1 MSAAVHAIDVLDRVG
16 HRHPLVLKQ
25 FVWDDPSEPDMAGRE
40 ARVLHLVRL
49 SAVPTPEFVAVD
61 RNGSGS
67 GSPSL
72 LMTRLPGH
80 PLLYP
85 EDVDVWLR
93 QLVEMLPQIHA
104 LDVRGLNLHYYRP
117 FDVAAPAEP
126 PPWTRHQAAWEKAI
140 EIFKGE
146 APQPP
151 THFIHRDY
159 HPGNVLWLRSRPT
172 GVVDWLHGCLGSP
185 HADLGHCRWNVWRL
199 AGPEAADR
207 LVAEYAA
214 LVPSAPTYHPYWDLV
229 AALGGA
235 ADIIPGRVTAAAPDG
250 ETARR
255 RAHRDAFV
263 LDAVRRL

>member
-1 MSAAVHAIDVLDRVG
+1 MSAAVHAIDVLDRAG
-16 HRHPLVLKQ
+16 RRHPLVLKQ
-25 FVWDDPSEPDMAGRE
+25 FVWDDPTEPDMAGRE
-40 ARVLHLVRL
+40 ARILQLVRM
-49 SAVPTPEFVAVD
+49 SAVTTPELVAVD
-61 RNGSGS
+61 RDGSRSGS
-67 GSPSL
+67 VSL

-85 EDVDVWLR
+85 KDLGAWLR
-93 QLVEMLPQIHA
+93 QLVEMLPRIHA
-104 LDVRGLNLHYYRP
+104 LDVRGLTLGHYRP
-117 FDVAAPAEP
+117 FDVAAPAVP
-126 PPWTRHQAAWEKAI
+126 PPWTRHQAAWVRAI
-140 EIFKGE
+140 EIFKGT

-172 GVVDWLHGCLGSP
+172 GVIDWLHGCLGSP

-207 LVAEYAA
+207 LLAEYAA
-214 LVPSAPTYHPYWDLV
+214 LVPSGPVYHPYWDLV

-235 ADIIPGRVTAAAPDG
+235 TDIISGRVAAVAPDG

-255 RAHRDAFV
+255 RAQRDAFV
-263 LDAVRRL
+263 LDAVRRV